1 MADINFGILDTQLP
15 GRIAAIPQEARKQ
28 QTANMLQAMQMQG
41 AMRQNEMSQMQLD
54 ELKSDRAEMIKLQ
67 QELEAKG
74 GSPDLGR
81 LANVLMK
88 SPKHFKLGIEL
99 SQKLSD
105 QARFDRLNSGDALPP
120 APTEAPA
127 NMLPGVVSAPAG
139 VNNLPAP
146 PVAPPQA
153 QTTIANLN
161 RQIAANMALGTDQG
175 YKYAEMLQKR
185 ADALSKRYTVGTTLM
200 GAEGNIIGTAPEA
213 TSQEIR
219 TMQALGYPPTQAG
232 YAAFRDTQRQ
242 DRLLTPDA
250 EAQQIR
256 MRLAS
261 RPPAQPPA
269 PSTQTIADPTDPT
282 KAIVVN
288 TRTYAPGGGA
298 NSPGVIGYAPPSKTP
313 ENIREE
319 ELKTAYNTNRILNSA
334 VQIGNILK
342 KTPSASQPGGLE
354 ASAMALFGNAGV
366 ANLSR
371 SGDRQIV
378 AAAQSDIIDSLLYLA
393 TGAAYNKEQLV
404 QQRQSYLPAFT
415 DEPGT
420 VAAKQDALRG
430 LIDGAKVRSG
440 RAWTPKMESAMRS
453 LVGGAPASPPTPA
466 PAAAAKPYSV
476 STPDGKTH
484 SFDTPAA
491 LAAFKTAARLN

>member
-1 MADINFGILDTQLP
+1 MANINFGILDTQLP
-15 GRIAAIPQEARKQ
+15 GRLAAIPQEAQKQ

-54 ELKSDRAEMIKLQ
+54 ELKSDRAEMVKLQ

-99 SQKLSD
+99 SQKID
-105 QARFDRLNSGDALPP
+105 AQARFDKLNSGDALPP

-185 ADALSKRYTVGTTLM
+185 VDALSKRYTVGTTLM
-200 GAEGNIIGTAPEA
+200 GAEGNIIGTAPAAPQQPRLPNMA
-213 TSQEIR
+213 T
-219 TMQALGYPPTQAG
+219 
-232 YAAFRDTQRQ
+232 
-242 DRLLTPDA
+242 DRLIPDGQGGFKPN
-250 EAQQIR
+250 QQLIDVETKLR
-256 MRLAS
+256 QEGRA
-261 RPPAQPPA
+261 PAQPPA

-282 KAIVVN
+282 KAIVID
-288 TRTYAPGGGA
+288 TRQYRPGGGI
-298 NSPGVIGYAPPSKTP
+298 NSPGVFGYAPPAKTS

-334 VQIGNILK
+334 VQIGKILK

-354 ASAMALFGNAGV
+354 ASATAIFGNAGV
-366 ANLSR
+366 ANLAR

-393 TGAAYNKEQLV
+393 TGAAYNKEQLT

-440 RAWTPKMESAMRS
+440 RAWTPKMQSAVD
-453 LVGGAPASPPTPA
+453 LLTGGAATPA
-466 PAAAAKPYSV
+466 AATAATPVAAAKPYSV
-476 STPDGKTH
+476 ATPDGKTH
-484 SFDTPAA
+484 GFDTPAA
-491 LAAFKTAARLN
+491 LAAFKKAAGLN